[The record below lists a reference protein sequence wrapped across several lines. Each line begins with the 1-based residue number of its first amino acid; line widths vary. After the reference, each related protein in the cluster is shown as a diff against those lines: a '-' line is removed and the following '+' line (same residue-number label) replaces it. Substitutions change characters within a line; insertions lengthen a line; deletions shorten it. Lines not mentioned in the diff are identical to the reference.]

1 MTYTQTE
8 RTEIKRN
15 AKKVANLLGENFSD
29 IEKEAQDMQTDH
41 FKAYADDG
49 QKRLVDA
56 LQKNNF
62 SLAQLKGTKEDTK
75 PEPEPFLTEGSTKEE
90 NNNASH

>member
-1 MTYTQTE
+1 MLKKSQIYW
-8 RTEIKRN
+8 
-15 AKKVANLLGENFSD
+15 AKIFLTS
-29 IEKEAQDMQTDH
+29 EKEAQDMQTDH

-62 SLAQLKGTKEDTK
+62 NTAQLKGTKEDTK
-75 PEPEPFLTEGSTKEE
+75 PEPFLTEGSTKEE